1 MKQYLE
7 AINAMLTFKRYTT
20 LPRWIEIS
28 FGICIWAYLFAII
41 VIILIK

>member
-7 AINAMLTFKRYTT
+7 AISAMLTFKRYTT
-20 LPRWIEIS
+20 LPRWFEIS
-28 FGICIWAYLFAII
+28 VGICIWAYLFAII